1 VSLNF
6 IQNFYQENKSSIDDL
21 SINKFTTDFLTG
33 KKTKINCPKAKII
46 DMYGFN
52 KSNFMITEKVFEI
65 LAESGGIC
73 INRQKNKTE
82 EKFLYNHSE
91 FDPTEEGLDINEKGV
106 YLSFEKPFLL
116 VNNKYPWYMLHIE
129 TIHEDYRKFII
140 EKLIEKLNEK
150 SIKPD
155 YLEYSKNQLEEKL
168 GIKLIFKL
176 NNGTANWNYDET
188 D

>member
-1 VSLNF
+1 M
-6 IQNFYQENKSSIDDL
+6 SIDNL
-21 SINKFTTDFLTG
+21 SKNTFTTDFLSG
-33 KKTKINCPKAKII
+33 EKTKINYPKAKII

-65 LAESGGIC
+65 LGEGGGIC

-91 FDPTEEGLDINEKGV
+91 FDPTEEGLDVNEKGV
-106 YLSFEKPFLL
+106 YPSFEKSFQLI
-116 VNNKYPWYMLHIE
+116 NNKYPWYVLHIE
-129 TIHEDYRKFII
+129 TIHEDYRKFVI

-155 YLEYSKNQLEEKL
+155 YLEYTKNQLEERL
-168 GIKLIFKL
+168 GIKLTFKL
-176 NNGTANWNYDET
+176 NNGKTIWNYTET
-188 D
+188 DE